1 MWKTEWLNME
11 SDANLRSELD
21 WSVHPIGVRPLEVE
35 TRWYTTEYINI
46 SLDLSKEILSW
57 LPQLY

>member
-1 MWKTEWLNME
+1 ME

-21 WSVHPIGVRPLEVE
+21 CSVHPIGVRPLEVE

-57 LPQLY
+57 LPRLY